1 MKNILITALVVG
13 VAAAG
18 VILYL
23 NNRDEVSET
32 WDELSD
38 SAEDA
43 YDKADSKMSKAKRK
57 AKQAFDVAVS

>member
-1 MKNILITALVVG
+1 MKNILIAALVVG

-23 NNRDEVSET
+23 NNRDELSET

-43 YDKADSKMSKAKRK
+43 YDKANSKMSNAKRK

>member
-1 MKNILITALVVG
+1 MKNILIAALVVG

-23 NNRDEVSET
+23 NNRDELAET

-43 YDKADSKMSKAKRK
+43 YDKVDSKMSKAKKK

>member
-1 MKNILITALVVG
+1 MKNILIAALVVG

-23 NNRDEVSET
+23 NNRDELSET

-43 YDKADSKMSKAKRK
+43 YDKANSKMSNAKRK
-57 AKQAFDVAVS
+57 AEQAFDVAVS

>member
-1 MKNILITALVVG
+1 MKNILIAALVVG

-23 NNRDEVSET
+23 NNKDEVSET

-43 YDKADSKMSKAKRK
+43 YDKMNSKMTKAKRK